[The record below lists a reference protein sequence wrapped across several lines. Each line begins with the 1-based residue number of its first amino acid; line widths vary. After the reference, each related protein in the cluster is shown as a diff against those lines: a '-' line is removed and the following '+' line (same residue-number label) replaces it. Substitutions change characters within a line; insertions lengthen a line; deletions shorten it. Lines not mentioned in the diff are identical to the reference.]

1 MAAGGGGGL
10 AGSIG
15 SFSSGKAGDGELTRL
30 LMLGEAYFVAAFG
43 SSKLAG
49 FAGFI
54 DAFDGLAVGCVAMSG
69 SASGSAGVASGLGRG
84 GGVGAVDRATRT
96 LSGT

>member
-10 AGSIG
+10 AGNIG
-15 SFSSGKAGDGELTRL
+15 GFGDGRTSNGELTRL
-30 LMLGEAYFVAAFG
+30 LVLGEAYLVASLR

-54 DAFDGLAVGCVAMSG
+54 DAFDGLAAGWLALSG
-69 SASGSAGVASGLGRG
+69 SVGGLAGVASGLGRG

>member
-15 SFSSGKAGDGELTRL
+15 SISSGKAGDGELTRL

-43 SSKLAG
+43 SSRLAG

-54 DAFDGLAVGCVAMSG
+54 GAFDGLAAGRLGMSG
-69 SASGSAGVASGLGRG
+69 SAGDLAGVASGLGRG
-84 GGVGAVDRATRT
+84 GGVGAVDRATST